1 MSTGTLVSVEEYVS
15 TTYDPD
21 CEYVDGRLLD
31 RNIGESDHAGIQGLL
46 IAWLLARQKQFGIHV
61 FPELRIQVAPER
73 CRVPDIT
80 VTTQKI
86 SGRILRVPPFL
97 CVEILSPE
105 DRASRMEEKIDDYL
119 RFGIAHIW
127 LIDPRS
133 RRAWSY
139 GREGQRVAATLLT
152 TTGPEIKLPLE
163 DLFAQLDAAVD
174 FSDN

>member
-1 MSTGTLVSVEEYVS
+1 MPAETLVSVEEYVS
-15 TTYDPD
+15 KTYDPD
-21 CEYVDGRLLD
+21 CEYVDGTLLE
-31 RNIGESDHAGIQGLL
+31 RNMGESDHAGIQGLL
-46 IAWLLARQKQFGIHV
+46 VAWLLTRRKQFGIHV
-61 FPELRIQVAPER
+61 FPELRVQVAPGR
-73 CRVPDIT
+73 YRVPDIT

-105 DRASRMEEKIDDYL
+105 DRAGRMEEKIDDYL

-139 GREGQRVAATLLT
+139 GRDGQRFATSLLT
-152 TTGPEIKLPLE
+152 TTNPEIELPIE
-163 DLFAQLDAAVD
+163 DLFAELDAAVD
-174 FSDN
+174 FSDD

>member
-73 CRVPDIT
+73 YRVPDIT